1 MCGPG
6 VEILELMEEEEAN
19 EKLDKHLKDLKE
31 LVKSAILY
39 RKTEQWVL
47 LERTNKSISDL
58 TNIVRNNLDE
68 FERWVPEN
76 VE

>member
-6 VEILELMEEEEAN
+6 VEILELMEEEAN

>member
-31 LVKSAILY
+31 LVKSVTLY
-39 RKTEQWVL
+39 RRKEQWVL
-47 LERTNKSISDL
+47 LERANKSISDL
-58 TNIVRNNLDE
+58 TNIIRNNLDE

>member
-6 VEILELMEEEEAN
+6 VEILELMEEEAN

-47 LERTNKSISDL
+47 LERANKSISDL

>member
-1 MCGPG
+1 
-6 VEILELMEEEEAN
+6 
-19 EKLDKHLKDLKE
+19 KDLKE